1 MTIVPIYSA
10 SSSPLFASL
19 INIPLTPSTKAGSII
34 IGEIMLKNIDILIF
48 NVKKTPINIVEK
60 ILVAATANEMYA
72 MRIGLVLIFFT
83 ILMGVIKLGE
93 MH

>member
-1 MTIVPIYSA
+1 
-10 SSSPLFASL
+10 
-19 INIPLTPSTKAGSII
+19 
-34 IGEIMLKNIDILIF
+34 MLKNIDILIF